1 LLPVRI
7 TTNAEGLVHPRK
19 TRSLY
24 YTSLVSNV
32 PVSQLCLFQ
41 GSMRR
46 SDRRHEE
53 VYASEILTKE
63 DGLRV
68 LLHQDD
74 NDESASKQMLFLD
87 TSVPP
92 FFHPHNA
99 TYKTFTTTTT
109 TTTASYIWPNGHC
122 TTSMFLHLFF
132 LCIFTFSSWC
142 CSTKILHKKKFSRK
156 KKKPVTSLISHL
168 TTPTHHTPSTQQS
181 SSVYM
186 EVQYILIY
194 V

>member
-1 LLPVRI
+1 MLPVRI

-41 GSMRR
+41 AVSMRR

-87 TSVPP
+87 TSVPL
-92 FFHPHNA
+92 FFPL
-99 TYKTFTTTTT
+99 TTQRTRLFTTTT

-168 TTPTHHTPSTQQS
+168 TDRK
-181 SSVYM
+181 SV
-186 EVQYILIY
+186 V
-194 V
+194 